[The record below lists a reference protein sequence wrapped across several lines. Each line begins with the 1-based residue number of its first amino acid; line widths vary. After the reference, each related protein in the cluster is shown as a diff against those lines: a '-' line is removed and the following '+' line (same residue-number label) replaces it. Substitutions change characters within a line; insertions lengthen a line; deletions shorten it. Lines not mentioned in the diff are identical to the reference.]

1 MKLDKEKIDE
11 ELGKL
16 KGWER
21 KGDSIV
27 KVYKTKGYAHTLG
40 LATAIGSLCQQF
52 DHHPDYMTLKYS
64 EIEVSFS
71 THSEGGIT
79 DKDLKIAKEIESL
92 NIA

>member
-1 MKLDKEKIDE
+1 MKLDKEKIDA

-16 KGWER
+16 EGWEV
-21 KGDSIV
+21 KGNSIF
-27 KVYKTKGYAHTLG
+27 KVYKTKGYSHTLG
-40 LATAIGSLCQQF
+40 IAMAIGSLCQQF
-52 DHHPDYMTLKYS
+52 DHHPDYMTLKYA

-79 DKDLKIAKEIESL
+79 EKDLNIAKEIELL

>member
-1 MKLDKEKIDE
+1 MKLDKAKIEE

-16 KGWER
+16 EGWKV

-40 LATAIGSLCQQF
+40 IAMAIGSLCQQF
-52 DHHPDYMTLKYS
+52 DHHPDYMTLKYA

-71 THSEGGIT
+71 THSEGGVT
-79 DKDLKIAKEIESL
+79 KKDINIVKEIELL

>member
-1 MKLDKEKIDE
+1 MKLDKEKIEE

-16 KGWER
+16 EGWEV
-21 KGDSIV
+21 KGDSIM

-40 LATAIGSLCQQF
+40 IAMAIGSICQQF
-52 DHHPDYMTLKYS
+52 DHHPDYMTLKYA

-79 DKDLKIAKEIESL
+79 GKDINIAKEIETL

>member
-1 MKLDKEKIDE
+1 MKLDKEKINE
-11 ELGKL
+11 ELEKL
-16 KGWER
+16 EGWEV

-27 KVYKTKGYAHTLG
+27 KVFKTNGYSHTLAMAVG
-40 LATAIGSLCQQF
+40 IGALCQQF
-52 DHHPDYMTLKYS
+52 DHHPDYMTLKYA

-79 DKDLKIAKEIESL
+79 EKDINIAKEIESL

>member
-1 MKLDKEKIDE
+1 MNKEKIEE
-11 ELGKL
+11 ELRKL
-16 KGWER
+16 RGWKR

-27 KVYKTKGYAHTLG
+27 KVFKTRGYSHTLA
-40 LATAIGSLCQQF
+40 LSVAIGSLCQQY

-79 DKDLKIAKEIESL
+79 EKDINIAKEIETL